1 MISHKTRVIV
11 AVIFAVLA
19 IVALSAQRWLQLD
32 EITQSWLRGIFSW
45 ATTAIAIAAAGD
57 ALAVE
62 RRRRDPSVPA
72 LPDDKCDRAEV
83 PTARD

>member
-11 AVIFAVLA
+11 AVLFAVLA
-19 IVALSAQRWLQLD
+19 MVALSAQRWLQLD
-32 EITQSWLRGIFSW
+32 EGTQAWLREIFSW
-45 ATTAIAIAAAGD
+45 ATRLFAVAAAVD

-72 LPDDKCDRAEV
+72 LPDDKRE
-83 PTARD
+83 T